1 MDCNRDVFENL
12 LVKTLRI
19 ENYSQQ
25 SLIQELNSDQ
35 GIDLNGEKF
44 EKSV

>member
-35 GIDLNGEKF
+35 GIYLKWGN
-44 EKSV
+44 V

>member
-35 GIDLNGEKF
+35 GIDLNWGK
-44 EKSV
+44 V

>member
-12 LVKTLRI
+12 SVKTLRI

-35 GIDLNGEKF
+35 GIDLKWGK
-44 EKSV
+44 V